1 MRKLIYIL
9 ICSPLLVFSQDT
21 TVIHLM
27 SRMDGRHTLE
37 NASQTNFWG
46 YGYTSEDSI
55 TLPGPLLE
63 IPKGD
68 SVYLHFY
75 NDSPEN
81 HTIHLHGL
89 DASQA
94 NDGVPGTSFSV
105 HDNDSATYRFLANHE
120 GSYLYHC
127 HVATTQHLAM
137 GMYGMIVVADED
149 MRLGEDESLTY
160 SKSKSYLFSDM
171 DRGWNRDPLNP
182 GPFNQYEASY
192 FMVNGMSGSM
202 LLDSLKEQ
210 IYIETVDTLR
220 LNIAN
225 VGYEK
230 VTVDIP
236 VEVQSRIVCSDGRM
250 LPDVLM
256 NNELELFPGE
266 RYTLLLSS
274 TAGYSGGIN
283 VLYTNLSTNEQ
294 NGENFIPITIESPE
308 GVKEAKP
315 SIDCFIQDGVLQFN
329 CQERE
334 RFSLVDMQGRLV
346 ESGYTEA
353 GLNQISLEGRAK
365 GAYILTI
372 GRVVVKVVY

>member
-105 HDNDSATYRFLANHE
+105 HDNYSATYRFLANH
-120 GSYLYHC
+120 
-127 HVATTQHLAM
+127 
-137 GMYGMIVVADED
+137 
-149 MRLGEDESLTY
+149 
-160 SKSKSYLFSDM
+160 
-171 DRGWNRDPLNP
+171 
-182 GPFNQYEASY
+182 
-192 FMVNGMSGSM
+192 
-202 LLDSLKEQ
+202 
-210 IYIETVDTLR
+210 
-220 LNIAN
+220 
-225 VGYEK
+225 
-230 VTVDIP
+230 
-236 VEVQSRIVCSDGRM
+236 
-250 LPDVLM
+250 
-256 NNELELFPGE
+256 
-266 RYTLLLSS
+266 
-274 TAGYSGGIN
+274 
-283 VLYTNLSTNEQ
+283 
-294 NGENFIPITIESPE
+294 
-308 GVKEAKP
+308 
-315 SIDCFIQDGVLQFN
+315 
-329 CQERE
+329 
-334 RFSLVDMQGRLV
+334 
-346 ESGYTEA
+346 
-353 GLNQISLEGRAK
+353 
-365 GAYILTI
+365 
-372 GRVVVKVVY
+372 